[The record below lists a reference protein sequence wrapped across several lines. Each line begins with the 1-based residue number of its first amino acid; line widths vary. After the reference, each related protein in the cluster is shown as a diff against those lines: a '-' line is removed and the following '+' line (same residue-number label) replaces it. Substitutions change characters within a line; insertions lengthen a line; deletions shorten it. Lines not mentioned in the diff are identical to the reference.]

1 MSALENFGH
10 YISNRREHED
20 EASRKKI
27 SENQSSSSTL
37 LNGVM
42 VITIPNMNSD
52 EYFVKGIYPVYSSNQ
67 STSSFN
73 QPVRNG
79 RFYTRPQESAT
90 SFADFRDTA
99 AHGAEI
105 SSADLVNTCETNQSH
120 KISSQ
125 SSMSTSQNMIIS
137 TVALKTQE
145 NTISHLRDDCVGKIK
160 KNSGSS
166 VTTLQVANSN
176 KKIKKKVSFRQPLE
190 IYVLSSCCENNTAA
204 NFDPKSSMAS
214 SLQITTGS
222 WKAIK
227 ESNSSQKNDSRFQA
241 CTLVSQNA
249 IVTLNARGEN
259 NALSY
264 QVSNSSLNSRN
275 VTADNRAINVTLTL
289 QMTTSQVAAKS
300 DLAVLNG
307 PAQKV
312 NQKKPIPTFGQRN
325 IRVSTNVEANSSHRP
340 QMLVGTIMGGANIIT
355 APRRAVSSRK
365 CRILSVLIVDAV
377 IISGSALIGAY
388 STEDEKKMYATAGC
402 LIGVVA
408 ALLVDLGIFLSGC
421 LS

>member
-1 MSALENFGH
+1 MSSLVNLGH
-10 YISNRREHED
+10 YISSRHEHED

-27 SENQSSSSTL
+27 SENQASSSTL
-37 LNGVM
+37 LNGIM

-52 EYFVKGIYPVYSSNQ
+52 EYIVRGIYAVYSSNQ

-90 SFADFRDTA
+90 PFDDFRDTL

-105 SSADLVNTCETNQSH
+105 SPTNLFNICETNQNH

-145 NTISHLRDDCVGKIK
+145 NTISHLRDDCAEKNNV
-160 KNSGSS
+160 NSGSS
-166 VTTLQVANSN
+166 ITTSQVANSN
-176 KKIKKKVSFRQPLE
+176 KKIKKKVSFRLPLE
-190 IYVLSSCCENNTAA
+190 IHVLNSCYENNTAA
-204 NFDPKSSMAS
+204 NPDLNSFLSAP
-214 SLQITTGS
+214 LQQITTGS

-227 ESNSSQKNDSRFQA
+227 ENDFSQKKDSRFQS
-241 CTLVSQNA
+241 CMPLSQNA
-249 IVTLNARGEN
+249 IV
-259 NALSY
+259 
-264 QVSNSSLNSRN
+264 SL
-275 VTADNRAINVTLTL
+275 TQAT
-289 QMTTSQVAAKS
+289 AKS

-312 NQKKPIPTFGQRN
+312 NQNKHIPNLGQRDV
-325 IRVSTNVEANSSHRP
+325 RASTNVEANNSRRP
-340 QMLVGTIMGGANIIT
+340 QMLFGTIMGRTNIT
-355 APRRAVSSRK
+355 AAPRRSVSSRK
-365 CRILSVLIVDAV
+365 FKILGLFILDAV

-388 STEDEKKMYATAGC
+388 STEDEKKMYATVGC
-402 LIGVVA
+402 LIGVIA
-408 ALLVDLGIFLSGC
+408 ALLVDLGIFSSGC
-421 LS
+421 VS